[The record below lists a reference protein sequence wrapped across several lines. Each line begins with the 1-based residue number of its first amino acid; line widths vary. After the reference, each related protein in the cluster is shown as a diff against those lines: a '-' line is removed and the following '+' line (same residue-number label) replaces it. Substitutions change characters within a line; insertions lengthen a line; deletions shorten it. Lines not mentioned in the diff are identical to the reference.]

1 MPTNTDQ
8 LSRPRPAT
16 QELLPA
22 GAALLATVLLGATA
36 AAGLLGWIPSLL
48 LSALA
53 WAGAAVAL
61 GLRVRARDRRLGL
74 ERERVQALDE
84 LQAQH
89 GIAEQLGGFGTWV
102 IDRGRNRFAWS
113 PGAFR
118 LFGIDPR
125 DGEPSLRRFA
135 AAIHEDD
142 RQRWIDAHRRAMHRG
157 GEARIEYRFQRGS
170 HETIWVRS
178 IARAERDE
186 RGQVDRLGGVA
197 QDITGIRSMQ
207 QQLAASE
214 AKFRDLTQ
222 MSSDWV
228 WETDDQH
235 RWSYFSDSVDAVL
248 GRWVRDLAGR
258 HPWDLPEGRFAF
270 EPPDWKAQQVL
281 MDAHAPFE
289 DFEYAVID
297 PEGVARFVSISG
309 RSVFDRSGAFAGYRG
324 VGKDITREKQQRMLL
339 KIESDIAS
347 ILREQ
352 DDPERVTA
360 AVIITLCGV
369 LGWSGG
375 ASLVMLEGRRAFAP
389 HERWGHAGFTRMV
402 AELPA
407 EIPLLHGSAEA
418 RAWQEGRP
426 IWIEDLEAHPQFA
439 HRYQTTR
446 LGVRAAFLAPI
457 ADEGGKTL
465 NVLLFLSPAS
475 YRGEPFLFQVAEIV
489 SRNLALY
496 LQRIAAERRLTH
508 QSQHDALTDLPN
520 RVFLTRKLE
529 SRLAR
534 AEAAAVL
541 YIDLDRYKLINDT
554 LGHSVG
560 DQVLIEVAKRLR
572 EAIRPQDV
580 AGRIGGDEFILLL
593 TGLSDRDEIER
604 IARRVLASIEK
615 PFVLMNRA
623 YFLSASIGVAIAPDD
638 GSDAAL
644 LIKRADGAMYR
655 VKSEGRN
662 DVRFCT
668 GDASDERT
676 DQLQLAAELPLAL
689 QRGDI
694 DLHYQPILDVA
705 DRRVVGF
712 EALLRWRHPVRGL
725 LPPDSFLPV
734 VEQNNLI
741 RELGLWSLRRALD
754 DRVALGLDRHED
766 AAVSVN
772 VSARHFAEGDFLSMV
787 NGLLAERGFPARLL
801 RLELTESA
809 FIEHPERTAA
819 LIAELRRIGVQ
830 VIIDNFGTGYA
841 ALSYLKDLPVDG
853 IKIDQTFVRNL
864 PADRGNAAIVEA
876 ITTLAARLGVQALA
890 EGVETAAELR
900 ALRKL
905 DCQQMQGTLISEPL
919 PLAQL
924 QDFME
929 ALPEIRRMHLVREA
943 GAGG

>member
-1 MPTNTDQ
+1 MPTKTDQ
-8 LSRPRPAT
+8 RPRIRPAT
-16 QELLPA
+16 QDLLPA
-22 GAALLATVLLGATA
+22 GAALSVSVVACAGAA
-36 AAGLLGWIPSLL
+36 LGLLGWPPALL

-53 WAGAAVAL
+53 WAAAAVAL
-61 GLRVRARDRRLGL
+61 ALRVRARERRLGQ
-74 ERERVQALDE
+74 ERLRTKALGD

-102 IDRGRNRFAWS
+102 IERGGSRFAWS
-113 PGAFR
+113 PGTFR
-118 LFGIDPR
+118 LFGIPAEG
-125 DGEPSLRRFA
+125 GEPSLRSFA

-142 RQRWIDAHRRAMHRG
+142 RQRWIDVHRRAMHRG
-157 GEARIEYRFQRGS
+157 GEARIEYRFQRAPG
-170 HETIWVRS
+170 ETIWVRS
-178 IARAERDE
+178 IARAQHDG
-186 RGQVDRLGGVA
+186 RGRVDRLGGVA
-197 QDITGIRSMQ
+197 QDITGIRAMQ

-228 WETDDQH
+228 WETDGH
-235 RWSYFSDSVDAVL
+235 HCWSYFSDSVDAVL
-248 GRWVRDLAGR
+248 GRWVRDLQGR
-258 HPWDLPEGRFAF
+258 YPWDLPEGRIAF
-270 EPPDWKAQQVL
+270 EPPDWKALQGL

-297 PEGVARFVSISG
+297 PEGVAHFVSVSG
-309 RSVFDRSGAFAGYRG
+309 RAMFDRSGAFAGYRG
-324 VGKDITREKQQRMLL
+324 VGKAITREKQQRMLL
-339 KIESDIAS
+339 RIESEIAS
-347 ILREQ
+347 IMREQ
-352 DDPERVTA
+352 ADPERVSTS
-360 AVIITLCGV
+360 VILTLCGV
-369 LGWSGG
+369 LGWVGG
-375 ASLVMLEGRRAFAP
+375 ANLVLIPGRKAFAA
-389 HERWGHAGFTRMV
+389 HERWGHPGVVRML

-407 EIPLLHGSAEA
+407 ELPLLHGSAEA
-418 RAWQEGRP
+418 QAWNEGKP
-426 IWIEDLEAHPQFA
+426 LWIEDLEAHPQLA

-457 ADEGGKTL
+457 VDEDRKVL
-465 NVLLFLSPAS
+465 SVLLFLSPAS
-475 YRGEPFLFQVAEIV
+475 YRGKPFLFQVAETV
-489 SRNLALY
+489 SRNLSLF
-496 LQRIAAERRLTH
+496 LQRIEAERRLTH
-508 QSQHDALTDLPN
+508 QSRHDALTDLPN
-520 RVFLTRKLE
+520 RIFLTQKLE

-534 AEAAAVL
+534 SEAAAVL

-572 EAIRPQDV
+572 AAIRPQDV

-593 TGLSDRDEIER
+593 TGLSDREEIER

-615 PFVLMNRA
+615 PFVLKNRA

-638 GSDAAL
+638 GTDAAL
-644 LIKRADGAMYR
+644 LIKRADAAMYR

-668 GDASDERT
+668 GEVSDERT

-689 QRGDI
+689 ERGDL
-694 DLHYQPILDVA
+694 DLYYQPILDVA
-705 DRRVVGF
+705 HRHVVGF

-725 LPPDSFLPV
+725 LLPESFLAV

-772 VSARHFAEGDFLSMV
+772 VSARHFAEGDFLATV
-787 NGLLAERGFPARLL
+787 NGLLAERSFPARLL

-809 FIEHPERTAA
+809 FLEHPERAAA

-853 IKIDQTFVRNL
+853 LKIDRAFVHGL

-876 ITTLAARLGVQALA
+876 ITTLAARLGVQAMA

-900 ALRKL
+900 ALRQL
-905 DCQQMQGTLISEPL
+905 DCQQVQGTLISEPMS
-919 PLAQL
+919 LAQL
-924 QDFME
+924 QDFMD
-929 ALPEIRRMHLVREA
+929 ALPEIRRMHLVQ
-943 GAGG
+943 